1 MNYRFI
7 LPFLLTL
14 FIISSPCLLAGEDNP
29 HVSPLYFGPNALPV
43 PDMLDGTLHSRLYG
57 ELALDF
63 HAGYYGDLTETIFAK
78 VNIPL
83 FTPRVNLSLWMPVIE
98 FFDNTPASLAHQ
110 DSEKRKD
117 KGYTIGNVY
126 ISTDIQVLKQARIRP
141 DITIRAAV
149 ITASGDNDE
158 YARYYDAPGY
168 FFDASIA
175 KSIGFDHRFFK
186 DLRFVLNG
194 GFLCWQ
200 TSQTVQNDAW
210 MYGLM
215 AKLKTS
221 VFDLA
226 CTWQGYNGWQKNG
239 DMPMTVKVDIRY
251 NRGCFRP
258 LFQFEHGLRDYLYN
272 HFRLGL
278 GYAF

>member
-1 MNYRFI
+1 M
-7 LPFLLTL
+7 
-14 FIISSPCLLAGEDNP
+14 
-29 HVSPLYFGPNALPV
+29 
-43 PDMLDGTLHSRLYG
+43 
-57 ELALDF
+57 
-63 HAGYYGDLTETIFAK
+63 
-78 VNIPL
+78 
-83 FTPRVNLSLWMPVIE
+83 
-98 FFDNTPASLAHQ
+98 
-110 DSEKRKD
+110 
-117 KGYTIGNVY
+117 
-126 ISTDIQVLKQARIRP
+126 
-141 DITIRAAV
+141 
-149 ITASGDNDE
+149 
-158 YARYYDAPGY
+158 
-168 FFDASIA
+168 
-175 KSIGFDHRFFK
+175 
-186 DLRFVLNG
+186 LNG

-251 NRGCFRP
+251 NRGCFCP
-258 LFQFEHGLRDYLYN
+258 LFQFEHGLRDYPYN